1 MCLYVALAN
10 VALGLRVLQLLV
22 PKVLIMNFVC
32 RLLQVLHV
40 CPACVCV
47 CVCVADLSVIPPNT
61 VFQLIPHSGKLMGE
75 NFYKLRFSMRKL
87 SWIACWCHQKMPHPQ
102 ISWGK
107 LCHKTL

>member
-10 VALGLRVLQLLV
+10 VALGLRALQLLV

-47 CVCVADLSVIPPNT
+47 YIADLSVIPPNT
-61 VFQLIPHSGKLMGE
+61 VFQLIPHSGKLSWEITFLDCLLVPPKDATPPNFMG
-75 NFYKLRFSMRKL
+75 
-87 SWIACWCHQKMPHPQ
+87 
-102 ISWGK
+102 
-107 LCHKTL
+107 KTLP